1 MAILQQAAD
10 VTSYGKEGRE
20 EFGHKYASA
29 PQIEKKI
36 MIRQNSKFGSFRIEE
51 VGGVILLKEKYVN
64 NLFSDVFFFG
74 ENSVFGG

>member
-36 MIRQNSKFGSFRIEE
+36 MIRQNSRFGCFRIEE

-74 ENSVFGG
+74 ENSVFGE